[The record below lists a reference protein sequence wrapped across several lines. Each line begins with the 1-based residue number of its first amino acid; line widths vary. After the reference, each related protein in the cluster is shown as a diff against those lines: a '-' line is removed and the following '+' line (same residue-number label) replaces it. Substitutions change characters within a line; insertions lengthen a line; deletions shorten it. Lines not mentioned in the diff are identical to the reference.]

1 MHEIIERF
9 VTANKDNFK
18 NISDAECEKQAA
30 EITAEVMRGYLS
42 DSYFESAAGE
52 NNAKENFAAYERA
65 LKNIAEY
72 YRKSGFVLYGCEVDF
87 GGENAAFEP
96 IEITLE
102 TALRC
107 FDGENRQG
115 RHFKRRMINT
125 L

>member
-1 MHEIIERF
+1 
-9 VTANKDNFK
+9 
-18 NISDAECEKQAA
+18 
-30 EITAEVMRGYLS
+30 MRGYLS
-42 DSYFESAAGE
+42 DSYFESAARE

-102 TALRC
+102 NGVKVLTGKIDRVDILK
-107 FDGENRQG
+107 DE
-115 RHFKRRMINT
+115 
-125 L
+125 